1 MPLYKDFDEKL
12 IKHIW
17 RTRQIARR
25 STVITT
31 VSTTAPSIAG
41 SQSELNPNPNTTST
55 YLTEKLEDP
64 AAAAAVEEK
73 KPPVP
78 AKRSWWSW
86 RLQPAVPQVS
96 GDAGDPEKG
105 SGRKNPRKLVLLG
118 PFYAGCG
125 AALAMCTES
134 SHRFWGYSC

>member
-1 MPLYKDFDEKL
+1 MPLYRDFDEKL

-17 RTRQIARR
+17 RTRNIARR
-25 STVITT
+25 STPIPLSIV
-31 VSTTAPSIAG
+31 VSTTAPSLAG
-41 SQSELNPNPNTTST
+41 SQSELTSSN
-55 YLTEKLEDP
+55 EKLEVS
-64 AAAAAVEEK
+64 AAAAVEDK

-96 GDAGDPEKG
+96 SDAGDPEKG

-125 AALAMCTES
+125 AALAMCAFS
-134 SHRFWGYSC
+134 SYRFWYYSC